1 MKRNTT
7 GTTGRRIKVSEG
19 EIIKFESMPQG
30 NWGEQFDK
38 LLDQYR
44 EGEWNNAPLLDFI
57 QSLLDQQK
65 KELLGKI
72 DLNGHL
78 E

>member
-1 MKRNTT
+1 
-7 GTTGRRIKVSEG
+7 
-19 EIIKFESMPQG
+19 MPQG